1 MKPMGLISTPFIS
14 YHNIKVKDVD
24 LFEDAWGIK
33 PEYDEVIAFLRLI
46 NGSSRKLFTKRL
58 FEKIRKGL

>member
-1 MKPMGLISTPFIS
+1 MTTIKLNFAPFIS
-14 YHNIKVKDVD
+14 YHKIKVNNID

-33 PEYDEVIAFLRLI
+33 SEYDEVIAFLNLI
-46 NGSSRKLFTKRL
+46 NGSSRKLFTKKL